1 MQLNRRDI
9 NDKINRRY
17 VSNFDNN
24 KKRHQSNDEKDFDK
38 SKMHSKKYRNNLN
51 KIKTDTMSNL
61 LDDVINNI

>member
-51 KIKTDTMSNL
+51 KIKTDTMSNI